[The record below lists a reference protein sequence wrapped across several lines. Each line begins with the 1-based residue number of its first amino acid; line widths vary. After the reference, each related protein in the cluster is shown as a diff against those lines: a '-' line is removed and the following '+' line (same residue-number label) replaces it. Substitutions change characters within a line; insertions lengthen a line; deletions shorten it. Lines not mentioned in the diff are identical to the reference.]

1 MAGHNLATL
10 ASNQFTPKL
19 KADRQDTTAR
29 PREGVHA
36 CRYADAREVR
46 SVDKSIGWKGGGQEG
61 LVIGRQAGGLGTM

>member
-29 PREGVHA
+29 PREGVSA
-36 CRYADAREVR
+36 LIA
-46 SVDKSIGWKGGGQEG
+46 VDWIPQDSIPCDFVAVGP
-61 LVIGRQAGGLGTM
+61 IPCC